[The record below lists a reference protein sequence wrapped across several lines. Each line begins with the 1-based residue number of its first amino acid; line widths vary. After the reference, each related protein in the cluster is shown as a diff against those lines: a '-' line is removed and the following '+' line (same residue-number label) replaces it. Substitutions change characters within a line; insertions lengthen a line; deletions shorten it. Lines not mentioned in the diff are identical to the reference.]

1 MAERILNCDVAVIG
15 AGPAGL
21 SAAVA
26 AASQGARVV
35 IVDAQ
40 PVAGGQIWRNDV
52 RLGAPAPALALRDKV
67 NAAGVTLLSRH
78 EVVAASGKQLL
89 LNGDS
94 GATTLGYG
102 ALVLATGARELLLP
116 FPGWTLPGVTG
127 AGGAQALA
135 KQGAPMRGRRVL
147 VAGSG
152 PLLLATAHTLKR
164 HGAEVLG
171 IHEQATRQ
179 QVHAF
184 ATALW
189 RWPAKVLQAV
199 QLRTALAGVA
209 YHCDSHVLRVFGDER
224 VQAVEL
230 QRGAYRETIDCDQLA
245 CGFGLVPNI
254 ELGQLLSCGLRAEGR
269 HHVIAVD
276 EYQRSSVA
284 DVFAAGETCGI
295 GGVDCATVE
304 GTIAGLVAANAPE
317 AARQHFHRRQRARHF
332 AALLRTHFALGDAV
346 RQLAD
351 ADTLVCR
358 CEDVRFSDLAG
369 MHDARQIKLKTR
381 CGMGPCQGR
390 ICGPALAEIADLPR
404 PGLRPP
410 VFPVPLNVLAALH
423 TTTPTDSSSGV
434 MK

>member
-1 MAERILNCDVAVIG
+1 MAEHLQCDVAIVG

-21 SAAVA
+21 SAAAA

-35 IVDAQ
+35 IVDAA

-52 RLGAPAPALALRDKV
+52 RLGAPAPALSLRQQL
-67 NAAGVTLLSRH
+67 ATAGACVLSRH
-78 EVVAASGKQLL
+78 EVVTVSGKQLL
-89 LNGDS
+89 LNGSS
-94 GATTLGYG
+94 GATALEYG
-102 ALVLATGARELLLP
+102 ALILATGARELLLP

-135 KQGAPMRGRRVL
+135 KQGAPLHGKRVL

-152 PLLLATAHTLKR
+152 PLLLASAYTLKR
-164 HGAEVLG
+164 HGAQVLG
-171 IHEQATRQ
+171 IHEQASSA
-179 QVHAF
+179 QVRAF
-184 ATALW
+184 AAALW
-189 RWPAKVLQAV
+189 RWPGKVLQAV
-199 QLRTALAGVA
+199 QLRTALAGIG
-209 YHCDSHVLRVFGDER
+209 YHCDSHVLRAFGDDR
-224 VQAVEL
+224 LRGVEL
-230 QRGAYRETIDCDQLA
+230 QRGARVETIACDQLA

-254 ELGQLLSCGLRAEGR
+254 ELAQQLSCDLHQHGR
-269 HHVIAVD
+269 HGAVSVD
-276 EYQRSSVA
+276 EFQRTSVA
-284 DVFAAGETCGI
+284 DVFAAGEACGI

-304 GTIAGLVAANAPE
+304 GTIAGLVASNAPE
-317 AARQHFHRRQRARHF
+317 LAQRYFPRRARARHF
-332 AALLRTHFALGDAV
+332 AALLAEHFALGDAV

-369 MHDARQIKLKTR
+369 MHDARAIKLKTR

-390 ICGPALAEIADLPR
+390 ICGPALSEIANLPR
-404 PGLRPP
+404 PGSRPP

-423 TTTPTDSSSGV
+423 AGTPTDSSSGV